1 MKGVL
6 VLFAWMILSSAQ
18 AQTPE
23 SGFYKREVL
32 RNDGIASIYQVYVPL
47 GYTAEKEW
55 PVILFL
61 NGYGEQ
67 GEDGDKQVG
76 TGLGPALQNHPE
88 SWPAVVVFPQNPTGT
103 AWHGASSEMA
113 MRALAQT
120 QREFNTDENRVYL
133 TGLSMG
139 GYGTWYTAV
148 ENEDV
153 FAAIVPICGFVNPIR
168 EYYPAWAP
176 AGDAAFPYVAER
188 LSNIPIWIFHGDA
201 DSVVPVDQARSMNLA
216 LQALEADVRYSEL
229 MGVGH
234 NAWDHAYSDKA
245 MIKWLFEQ
253 KKDEIGEKLS
263 N

>member
-67 GEDGDKQVG
+67 GEDGEKQVG

-88 SWPAVVVFPQNPTGT
+88 SWPAESDGYSM
-103 AWHGASSEMA
+103 AWGLFRNGYACLS
-113 MRALAQT
+113 
-120 QREFNTDENRVYL
+120 TDAKRV
-133 TGLSMG
+133 
-139 GYGTWYTAV
+139 
-148 ENEDV
+148 
-153 FAAIVPICGFVNPIR
+153 
-168 EYYPAWAP
+168 
-176 AGDAAFPYVAER
+176 
-188 LSNIPIWIFHGDA
+188 
-201 DSVVPVDQARSMNLA
+201 
-216 LQALEADVRYSEL
+216 
-229 MGVGH
+229 
-234 NAWDHAYSDKA
+234 
-245 MIKWLFEQ
+245 
-253 KKDEIGEKLS
+253 
-263 N
+263 